1 MSKRVLSLLLC
12 LCMLF
17 SLIVVPAAAEEKAE
31 TKAPSTVQEFE
42 IVGDWVWGETVA
54 SLGAAKIVDRSA
66 RMGVTDLYMLAK
78 GTGGKLSYLKTQY
91 TDARARTDRD
101 VLQELITAAHQKGI
115 RVHAW
120 LVTVEDEYYKS
131 KHPEAGVYHY
141 VRGTDNNRINPYDPG
156 YRSYMSNIVTE
167 IASGYDV
174 DGIHLDYI
182 RYNHVCNGW
191 SSTDFANI
199 QAMGADV
206 EQVKY
211 MLHKTFYQDRL
222 PAGDTVDAN
231 YLFNAYRNGDPT
243 ALLIGQYRRDN
254 IADFARLLRDSAKA
268 AKPGI
273 LFTGALMPEGGV
285 TYGNEDI
292 AFGDLHYGQNYK
304 DAGEI
309 YDYVCPMAYSAS
321 YSAEPQWMADIATY
335 CVDNGIDVVMGLQ
348 SFSPLTTERLMA
360 DIEAVRALLPM
371 DGVLGIAHFRHTQ
384 FSYAKTGYNYNAG
397 TMDVEYIS
405 ASETGSLNWVKVQ
418 VPAGMKITSASVV
431 SGFKSGSPV
440 SIASDGRT
448 VTVGYSSGASGTIL
462 GAMGEGKLR
471 VQFTGRPNDETV
483 RPALVRGYL
492 TAGETRVYNV
502 YEDQTNCKV
511 SFVDHDGT
519 VLATKTVVPGGSVEA
534 PADPVRYGYVF
545 TGWNKSFEN
554 VNSDLT
560 VTAQYEKIQVAGE
573 FEIVG
578 DWVWGEDVYTLGAK
592 TIVDR
597 SVKYGVTD
605 LYMLAKGTGG
615 KLSYLKT
622 QYTDARARTDRD
634 VLQELITEAHKQ
646 GIRVHT
652 WLVTVEDQYYKSL
665 HPEAGVYHYI
675 RGTDNDRINPY
686 DQGYRTYMSN
696 IVKEIV
702 SGYDV
707 DGVHL
712 DYIRYNHL
720 ANGWSETDFARI
732 AAMGADVEQVKYMI
746 NKTFYQDKLPAGDVM
761 DANYAFDAYRNG
773 DPTALLIGQY
783 RRDNINDFAKLL
795 RDTAKSIDPE
805 ILFTG
810 ALMPEGGVTYGTED
824 IAFGDLHYGQNY
836 ADAAEIYDYI
846 CPMAYSASYEAEPQW
861 MADIA
866 SYSVEVGNDV
876 VMGLQSF
883 YPLTST
889 QLMGDIN
896 AVRGL
901 LPMEGVLG
909 IAHFRHSQFSY
920 SKAVYDYNT
929 GKMDIDF
936 LNASSSGG
944 CQWLIVEVPEGMKIT
959 KASLGSGFTSG
970 APVAIASD
978 GRSVKFGYAD
988 SSSST
993 VIGSLKS
1000 GKLSI
1005 SFTGKPT
1012 DEKARPALVRIYVVS
1027 NESRVYN
1034 TYENHTLY
1042 TVTFKDDTGAVI
1054 ANKQTYAGGTVK
1066 APTAPEKEGYT
1077 FAGWDKS
1084 FDAVTENLTV
1094 SATYIAN
1101 GPKEFDI
1108 VGEWVWGE
1116 DIFNL
1121 GADTV
1126 VGRCA
1131 QMGVTDIYLLVKGT
1145 GGKLSFLN
1153 TRHTEALS
1161 RTDRDVLQEC
1171 IDVAHAAGIR
1181 VHAWMVTVEDSF
1193 YKANHPEAGMYH
1205 YIRARDNDRINPYDA
1220 GYRAY
1225 MSELVTELVSNYDI
1239 DGLHLDY
1246 IRYNHL
1252 CNGWSEEDF
1261 ANLAAMGANVENIQY
1276 MINKTFYAD
1285 KLPTGESVD
1294 ANYIFKALEKGE
1306 KDAVLVAQYRRNN
1319 IVDFARL
1326 LVNTAKAV
1334 KPGLI
1339 YSAAVMPEGG
1349 VTGGS
1354 AGSANLGFADLHYG
1368 QNYADA
1374 AELYDYIAP
1383 MAYTASYG
1391 EGPDWFAG
1399 IAKYAAS
1406 VGNGV
1411 VMGTQ
1416 AYYPSVSA
1424 DLMAEIEA
1432 TRELLP
1438 MEGILGIVHFRHSQF
1453 SYVKF
1458 ASDMT
1463 AGEIDVHAINTY
1475 ASGGFNWLRIEAA
1488 EGVTFTGAQYMG
1500 GFNASAPITLAPDGS
1515 YILFGYEDISDT
1527 VLPTLAEGDL
1537 RITFTGK
1544 PLDPNERIA
1553 LGRVY
1558 IVSNESRAYN
1568 VYTERCSHLW
1578 SQSTVA
1584 LPASCIVRGAAV
1596 SKCLLCGEGKV
1607 ESLPMT
1613 QHSKVYSYVNDEYHR
1628 ISCEGC
1634 SLLEQ
1639 EAHDFSTGLC
1649 ICGAEDAEAVVDAT
1663 LKLNHTLDLASDI
1676 SVNYAVS
1683 KTLLADFDMS
1693 TVYLEVQVDEYSG
1706 NTKTGYATY
1715 KLTAEDRGNYYY
1727 FTLEGLTAVHMN
1739 NELRAVLYGR
1749 KAGKNYC
1756 SNVDTYSVAQY
1767 AYSQLDKAKA
1777 TEELKALCADLLRYG
1792 ALAQT
1797 YKAYRTNA
1805 LADQNMTAL
1814 HKSYLTDLNTVTFGN
1829 LSVEFA
1835 GVDGPTVVWEGKA
1848 LDLNSKVGIRYI
1860 VNLTN
1865 YTGKV
1870 EDLKLVVSY
1879 TDIYGANRSATV
1891 GAPELYREGTALYAF
1906 TFDSLLA
1913 AELRTAVT
1921 ATVYEKE
1928 TVVSSDLIY
1937 SADTYGNGKTG
1948 TLGLLCKALFAY
1960 SDSAK
1965 AYFLP

>member
-1 MSKRVLSLLLC
+1 MMKKALSLILC
-12 LCMLF
+12 LSMLL
-17 SLIVVPAAAEEKAE
+17 SMICIPSVTAEEKAE
-31 TKAPSTVQEFE
+31 TKAYAVQEEFE
-42 IVGDWVWGETVA
+42 IVGDWVWGEDVA
-54 SLGAAKIVDRSA
+54 SLGAEKIVDRSA

-101 VLQELITAAHQKGI
+101 VLQELITAAHAKGI
-115 RVHAW
+115 RVHTW

-131 KHPEAGVYHY
+131 NHPEAGVYHY
-141 VRGTDNNRINPYDPG
+141 VRGRDNNRINPYDAG
-156 YRSYMSNIVTE
+156 YRTYMTNIVTE

-182 RYNHVCNGW
+182 RYNHLANGW
-191 SSTDFANI
+191 GEEDFTRIA
-199 QAMGADV
+199 AMGADV

-211 MLHKTFYQDRL
+211 MINKTFYADKL
-222 PAGDTVDAN
+222 PAGESVDEN
-231 YLFNAYRNGDPT
+231 YIFDAYRNGDPT

-254 IADFARLLRDSAKA
+254 IADFAELLRDAAKA
-268 AKPGI
+268 ANPDI

-285 TYGNEDI
+285 TYGSQDI
-292 AFGDLHYGQNYK
+292 AFGDLHYGQNYL
-304 DAGEI
+304 DAKEI

-321 YSAEPQWMADIATY
+321 YDAEPQWMADIATY
-335 CVDNGIDVVMGLQ
+335 CADNGIDVVMGLQ
-348 SFSPLTTERLMA
+348 SFSPLTTTRLMA
-360 DIEAVRALLPM
+360 DIEAVRALLPKE
-371 DGVLGIAHFRHTQ
+371 GVLGIAHFRHTQ

-397 TMDVEYIS
+397 TMDIEYINASSS
-405 ASETGSLNWVKVQ
+405 AVKRIEID
-418 VPAGMKITSASVV
+418 VPAGMKITKASVV
-431 SGFKSGSPV
+431 SGFKSSATV
-440 SIASDGRT
+440 SVSSDGRMVSIGYANSSSST
-448 VTVGYSSGASGTIL
+448 VLAAL
-462 GAMGEGKLR
+462 GEGKLR
-471 VQFTGRPNDETV
+471 VQFTGSPTDESV
-483 RPALVRGYL
+483 RPSLVRAIIGS
-492 TAGETRVYNV
+492 AETRVYNV
-502 YEDQTNCKV
+502 YEDQTNFKV
-511 SFVDHDGT
+511 SFVDYDGT
-519 VLATKTVVPGGSVEA
+519 VLATKTVVPGGSAEA
-534 PADPVRYGYVF
+534 PSDPLRYGYVF
-545 TGWNKSFEN
+545 TGWDKTFDA

-578 DWVWGEDVYTLGAK
+578 DWVWGEDVYSLGAD
-592 TIVDR
+592 TIVER
-597 SVKYGVTD
+597 SAKYGVTD

-634 VLQELITEAHKQ
+634 VLQELITAAHAK

-652 WLVTVEDQYYKSL
+652 WLVTVEDEYYKSKY
-665 HPEAGVYHYI
+665 PESGVYHYV
-675 RGTDNDRINPY
+675 RGTDNNRINPY
-686 DQGYRTYMSN
+686 DEGYRTYMTN

-746 NKTFYQDKLPAGDVM
+746 NKTFYQDQLPEGETIDE
-761 DANYAFDAYRNG
+761 NYVFDAYRNG

-783 RRDNINDFAKLL
+783 RRDNIADFAKLL
-795 RDTAKSIDPE
+795 RDAAKSIDPD

-810 ALMPEGGVTYGTED
+810 ALMPEGGVTYGKED

-836 ADAAEIYDYI
+836 TDAAEIYDYI

-929 GKMDIDF
+929 GKMDIEF

-944 CQWLIVEVPEGMKIT
+944 CQWLMVEVPEGMKIT
-959 KASLGSGFTSG
+959 KATLGSGFTSG
-970 APVAIASD
+970 APVTIASD
-978 GRSVKFGYAD
+978 GRSVKFGYAE

-1000 GKLSI
+1000 GTLSI
-1005 SFTGKPT
+1005 TFTGKPV
-1012 DEKARPALVRIYVVS
+1012 DEKARPSLVRIYITS
-1027 NESRVYN
+1027 NESRVFN
-1034 TYENHTLY
+1034 TYEDHTRY
-1042 TVTFKDDTGAVI
+1042 TVTFKDTDGTVLAS
-1054 ANKQTYAGGTVK
+1054 KDTYAGGTVK
-1066 APTAPEKEGYT
+1066 APQAPEKEGYT
-1077 FAGWDKS
+1077 FTGWDKS
-1084 FDAVTENLTV
+1084 FDAVTEDLTV
-1094 SATYIAN
+1094 TALYTAN
-1101 GPKEFDI
+1101 GPKEFEI

-1116 DIFNL
+1116 DIYNL

-1126 VGRCA
+1126 IGRCA

-1153 TRHTEALS
+1153 TRYTEALS
-1161 RTDRDVLQEC
+1161 RTDRDVLQEA

-1193 YKANHPEAGMYH
+1193 YKSNNPEAGMYH

-1220 GYRAY
+1220 GYRTY
-1225 MSELVTELVSNYDI
+1225 MSNLVTDLVSNYDI

-1252 CNGWSEEDF
+1252 CNGWSDVDF
-1261 ANLAAMGANVENIQY
+1261 ANLEAMGADVENVKY

-1285 KLPTGESVD
+1285 KLPAGESVD
-1294 ANYIFKALEKGE
+1294 ANYIFRALANGE
-1306 KDAVLVAQYRRNN
+1306 KDAVLVAEYRRNN
-1319 IVDFARL
+1319 IVDFAEL
-1326 LVNTAKAV
+1326 LVNTAKAIN
-1334 KPGLI
+1334 PDLI
-1339 YSAAVMPEGG
+1339 FSAAVMPEGG
-1349 VTGGS
+1349 VAGGS
-1354 AGSANLGFADLHYG
+1354 AGSANTGFADLHYG
-1368 QNYADA
+1368 QNYTDA
-1374 AELYDYIAP
+1374 AGIYDYIAP

-1391 EGPDWFAG
+1391 TGPDWFAG
-1399 IAKYAAS
+1399 IAKYAAE

-1416 AYYPSVSA
+1416 SYYPSVSA

-1458 ASDMT
+1458 ATDMAT
-1463 AGEIDVHAINTY
+1463 GEIDVHAINTY
-1475 ASGGFNWLRIEAA
+1475 SNGGFNWLRIEAA
-1488 EGVTFTGAQYMG
+1488 QGVTFTGAQYLN
-1500 GFNASAPITLAPDGS
+1500 GFNGNAPIEVAPDGS
-1515 YILFGYEDISDT
+1515 YILFGYEDVSGT

-1544 PLDPNERIA
+1544 PTDPDGRIA
-1553 LGRVY
+1553 LARVY
-1558 IVSNESRAYN
+1558 IVTNESRAYN
-1568 VYTERCSHLW
+1568 VYTERCSHSW
-1578 SQSTVA
+1578 TQGTTA
-1584 LPASCIVRGAAV
+1584 LEATCIARGAMV
-1596 SKCLLCGEGKV
+1596 SECLLCGEAKV
-1607 ESLPMT
+1607 DSIPALGHKESYTPVDA
-1613 QHSKVYSYVNDEYHR
+1613 QYHR
-1628 ISCEGC
+1628 ITCVGCELNELAEHQFIDGVC
-1634 SLLEQ
+1634 ACGEEDKVLEDTSLKI
-1639 EAHDFSTGLC
+1639 G
-1649 ICGAEDAEAVVDAT
+1649 
-1663 LKLNHTLDLASDI
+1663 HTLNLASDI

-1683 KTLLADFDMS
+1683 MSLLSGYDLN
-1693 TVYLEVQVDEYSG
+1693 TVYLEVEVDMYDG
-1706 NTKTGYATY
+1706 NTKTGFETR
-1715 KLTAEDRGNYYY
+1715 KLLGEERNGYYY
-1727 FTLEGLTAVHMN
+1727 FTLDGLTAVQMSSD
-1739 NELRAVLYGR
+1739 LRAVLYGR
-1749 KAGKNYC
+1749 KDGRNYC
-1756 SNVDTYSVAQY
+1756 SAVDTYSVAQY
-1767 AYSQLDKAKA
+1767 AYSQLNKSNAGEA
-1777 TEELKALCADLLRYG
+1777 LKTLCADLLRYG
-1792 ALAQT
+1792 SKAQSFKGYAT
-1797 YKAYRTNA
+1797 DA
-1805 LADQNMTAL
+1805 LADAKMTAL
-1814 HKSYLTDLNTVTFGN
+1814 HKSYLTDLNTVAFGDTSLELDFIAN
-1829 LSVEFA
+1829 
-1835 GVDGPTVVWEGKA
+1835 PTVLWTGKA
-1848 LDLNSKVGIRYI
+1848 LDLNSKVGIRY
-1860 VNLTN
+1860 VVDLSK

-1870 EDLKLVVSY
+1870 EDLNLRVTYV
-1879 TDIYGANRSATV
+1879 DITGANRTEIVEEAV
-1891 GAPELYREGTALYAF
+1891 LYREQGKLYAF
-1906 TFDSLLA
+1906 TFDGLLA
-1913 AELRTAVT
+1913 AELRTILT
-1921 ATVYEKE
+1921 ATVYEKD
-1928 TVVSSDLIY
+1928 TPVSSDLIY
-1937 SADTYGNGKTG
+1937 CADTYGNGKTG
-1948 TLGLLCKALFAY
+1948 ALGELCKALFAY

-1965 AYFLP
+1965 AYFVK